1 MSKLDSQISV
11 LIMSERWGD
20 LKFLMDQIKIGIEI
34 ATKESDDDD
43 LTAEEKEEDQNNK
56 MLALFGWFLLLS
68 QLFTATQDYGIP
80 DEVLPGADFYDPIIR
95 AMADSNEEVFLL
107 ACEACLAMNIHYSE
121 RSSNQFMKALMAAD
135 DNQHFGE
142 ALTWI
147 LNKQSA
153 PYSNGPLL
161 KQSLKSL
168 QDLFSG
174 AFFFCLFS
182 SAPFLFV
189 VFTFC
194 YNFPFFSF
202 LTPQLTSLFFFPFH
216 FFSSPF
222 SFYFPFSCCCSC
234 WYPRR
239 LVLWIFLHERLESVS
254 RHYHS

>member
-1 MSKLDSQISV
+1 MFFFFLCIATVYDYMTGEGATPNEICLCVCRLLCQMSKLDSQISV

-20 LKFLMDQIKIGIEI
+20 LKFLMTQIKIGIEI
-34 ATKESDDDD
+34 ATKVQENDEENE
-43 LTAEEKEEDQNNK
+43 LTAEDQEEDRNNK

-80 DEVLPGADFYDPIIR
+80 DEVLPDIDFYVPIIV
-95 AMADSNEEVFLL
+95 AMEDSSEEVFLL

-121 RSSNQFMKALMAAD
+121 RKTNQFMIALMAAE

-174 AFFFCLFS
+174 QFFF
-182 SAPFLFV
+182 
-189 VFTFC
+189 
-194 YNFPFFSF
+194 
-202 LTPQLTSLFFFPFH
+202 FFF
-216 FFSSPF
+216 FFLS
-222 SFYFPFSCCCSC
+222 
-234 WYPRR
+234 
-239 LVLWIFLHERLESVS
+239 LWKC
-254 RHYHS
+254 